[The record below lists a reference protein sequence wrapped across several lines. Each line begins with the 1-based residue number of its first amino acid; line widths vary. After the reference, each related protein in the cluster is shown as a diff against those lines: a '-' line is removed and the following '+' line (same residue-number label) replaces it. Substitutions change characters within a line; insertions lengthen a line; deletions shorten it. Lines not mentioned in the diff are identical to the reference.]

1 MPAANDFVWFCAV
14 LLACSLIERLTLQH
28 CIMSCSSPIE
38 KTRAL
43 GSALTWFYHSSLCP
57 LSVPV
62 CHAHQRS
69 AKMFLPRHGQ
79 MVFFSDPEI
88 CFVRATFFEVCMT
101 KKNKTNKIPWWHLE
115 NDSLFYHLFGAVGRK
130 VAWGCGA
137 WGLIRI
143 RRLPWG
149 RTQLRRPLYD
159 ATSIH
164 LQRSGKK
171 SGKHKTLADQSPL
184 PDYGNGTHAACD
196 VGIHRNMIYK
206 SSSRFPCYTFTKTL
220 LYIYIYTI
228 PANSSTTKMYNSKD
242 KNVYTVHTYI

>member
-1 MPAANDFVWFCAV
+1 MILSFVLV
-14 LLACSLIERLTLQH
+14 PPK
-28 CIMSCSSPIE
+28 CSSLSCTSTQRENVSPPPWTDGILL
-38 KTRAL
+38 RSRNL
-43 GSALTWFYHSSLCP
+43 LCSSN
-57 LSVPV
+57 
-62 CHAHQRS
+62 
-69 AKMFLPRHGQ
+69 FLWSLHDQ
-79 MVFFSDPEI
+79 
-88 CFVRATFFEVCMT
+88 
-101 KKNKTNKIPWWHLE
+101 KNKTNKIPWWHLE

>member
-1 MPAANDFVWFCAV
+1 MILCILAGLLTDWKIDTAAWYHEFP
-14 LLACSLIERLTLQH
+14 LTYWKNKGP
-28 CIMSCSSPIE
+28 C
-38 KTRAL
+38 
-43 GSALTWFYHSSLCP
+43 SALTWFYHSSLCP

-62 CHAHQRS
+62 CHAHQHS
-69 AKMFLPRHGQ
+69 AKMFLHRHGQ

-101 KKNKTNKIPWWHLE
+101 KKNKTNKIPWWHWE
-115 NDSLFYHLFGAVGRK
+115 IDSLFYHLFGAVGRK

-220 LYIYIYTI
+220 LYIYVYIYTI

>member
-1 MPAANDFVWFCAV
+1 MI
-14 LLACSLIERLTLQH
+14 LCSLTGLLTDWKIDTAALYHELQLTYW
-28 CIMSCSSPIE
+28 
-38 KTRAL
+38 KNK
-43 GSALTWFYHSSLCP
+43 GSWFRSHMI
-57 LSVPV
+57 LSFVHVPPKWFPV

-88 CFVRATFFEVCMT
+88 CFVQATFFEVCMT

-220 LYIYIYTI
+220 LYIYTM